1 MGVFFMAHVAKYTR
15 GAIQGLSN
23 HLDRKTENHA
33 NKDIDV
39 SKSHL
44 NYDLNQNQ
52 GDTISRLNER
62 LEQVYCMNRKDV
74 KAVAD
79 WIVTLPKE
87 LEDRPADEQRQFFQA
102 TKDFLDKQ
110 YGEENNISANVHMD
124 ETTPHMHY
132 AFVPVVYDKKKQR
145 EKVSAK
151 IVLNRNHLQS
161 FHDDLDKHLKA
172 EIPQIY
178 ERGVVNGQTVGV
190 ETVQELKQLRTQEKA
205 LSEEIEN
212 LSAKRDTVQ
221 GEIKAKTSE
230 LSAIEL
236 DDTYK
241 NVEAK
246 PVAFQKKYVK
256 VLESDLIKL
265 QDQASTAK
273 VYKAKFELEEEK
285 TKVLQHENGG
295 LKAKVKKLENKLSD
309 LASTLTDKEL
319 LIKVADG
326 VIGKL
331 TGKYTS
337 NKRGLDYFWE
347 RFQQNY
353 RDVKTKDVK
362 TKDIDKDRKD
372 SKGGKVNLISDKLN
386 KHSSSGN
393 TQRDKPKREREDRGP
408 SL

>member
-1 MGVFFMAHVAKYTR
+1 MAHVAKYTR
-15 GAIQGLSN
+15 GGIQGLSN
-23 HLDRKTENHA
+23 HLDRKTENHS

-87 LEDRPADEQRQFFQA
+87 LEDRPADDQRQFFEA
-102 TKDFLDKQ
+102 TKRFLDKQ

-132 AFVPVVYDKKKQR
+132 AFIPVVYDNKKER

-205 LSEEIEN
+205 LNAEIEN

-256 VLESDLIKL
+256 VLEKDLMKL

-273 VYKAKFELEEEK
+273 VYESKFKNETKK
-285 TKVLQHENGG
+285 TTKLQEDVTRLNEDVTR
-295 LKAKVKKLENKLSD
+295 LNSD
-309 LASTLTDKEL
+309 ISTLTKSLEYKNNLLKLADKL
-319 LIKVADG
+319 LK
-326 VIGKL
+326 KF
-331 TGKYTS
+331 TKRFTE
-337 NKRGLDYFWE
+337 KERGLDDFV
-347 RFQQNY
+347 
-353 RDVKTKDVK
+353 DDIVKKYE
-362 TKDIDKDRKD
+362 DKEHKERKD
-372 SKGGKVNLISDKLN
+372 GKVNLISDKLN

>member
-1 MGVFFMAHVAKYTR
+1 MGVFYMAHVAKYTR

-23 HLDRKTENHA
+23 HLDRKTENHS

-39 SKSHL
+39 SKTYL
-44 NYDLNQNQ
+44 NYDLNQNP
-52 GDTISRLNER
+52 GDTLSRLNER

-87 LEDRPADEQRQFFQA
+87 LEDRPADDQRQFFEA
-102 TKDFLDKQ
+102 TKRFLDKQ

-132 AFVPVVYDKKKQR
+132 AFIPVVYDNKKER

-205 LSEEIEN
+205 LSEEIEK
-212 LSAKRDTVQ
+212 LSAKRDDVQ
-221 GEIKAKTSE
+221 DEITAKNEE
-230 LSAIEL
+230 LEAINFNTFDIE
-236 DDTYK
+236 T
-241 NVEAK
+241 K
-246 PVAFQKKYVK
+246 PVAFQKRYIK
-256 VLESDLIKL
+256 VDKDEFKDIK
-265 QDQASTAK
+265 DQASSATI
-273 VYKAKFELEEEK
+273 YKNKYSSERSDKERIQRENWQLSSRVKELE
-285 TKVLQHENGG
+285 
-295 LKAKVKKLENKLSD
+295 
-309 LASTLTDKEL
+309 KEL
-319 LIKVADG
+319 KTAIEPLKEKLRLADG
-326 VIGKL
+326 LIQKF
-331 TGKYTS
+331 TEKYT
-337 NKRGLDYFWE
+337 NKTRGLDHFWE
-347 RFQQNY
+347 RFQQKLAN
-353 RDVKTKDVK
+353 DKTKDM
-362 TKDIDKDRKD
+362 DKDRKD
-372 SKGGKVNLISDKLN
+372 GKVNLISDKLN
-386 KHSSSGN
+386 KHSNNRN
-393 TQRDKPKREREDRGP
+393 TQRDTPKREREDRGP

>member
-393 TQRDKPKREREDRGP
+393 AQRDKPKREREDRGP

>member
-23 HLDRKTENHA
+23 HLDRKTENHS

-62 LEQVYCMNRKDV
+62 LAQVYCMNRKDV

-87 LEDRPADEQRQFFQA
+87 LEDRPADEQQQFFQA

-132 AFVPVVYDKKKQR
+132 AFVPVVYDEKKQR

-161 FHDDLDKHLKA
+161 FHDNLDKHLKA

-190 ETVQELKQLRTQEKA
+190 GTVEELKQLQGREKA
-205 LSEEIEN
+205 LKQALKELNDHKEMLTSQTATLKQDYEQYESVKQKVDTTRIDSKPIKEKVGFLKREEV
-212 LSAKRDTVQ
+212 DT
-221 GEIKAKTSE
+221 G
-230 LSAIEL
+230 
-236 DDTYK
+236 
-241 NVEAK
+241 
-246 PVAFQKKYVK
+246 YVK
-256 VLESDLIKL
+256 VAKEDFETLKAAYQYMPVAKQELKAAKRKAEGEHQERLKYMTKYQEIAKTLKTTKQELSVLKQFASYVSDLVQKTLGIDIFEQFKTH
-265 QDQASTAK
+265 QQEK
-273 VYKAKFELEEEK
+273 VQERHKDDFE
-285 TKVLQHENGG
+285 
-295 LKAKVKKLENKLSD
+295 
-309 LASTLTDKEL
+309 
-319 LIKVADG
+319 
-326 VIGKL
+326 
-331 TGKYTS
+331 
-337 NKRGLDYFWE
+337 RG
-347 RFQQNY
+347 R
-353 RDVKTKDVK
+353 
-362 TKDIDKDRKD
+362 
-372 SKGGKVNLISDKLN
+372 
-386 KHSSSGN
+386 
-393 TQRDKPKREREDRGP
+393 
-408 SL
+408 

>member
-1 MGVFFMAHVAKYTR
+1 MGMFFMAHVAKYTR

-23 HLDRKTENHA
+23 HLDRKTENHS

-39 SKSHL
+39 SKSYL

-110 YGEENNISANVHMD
+110 YGEENNIWANVHMD

-132 AFVPVVYDKKKQR
+132 AFIPVVYDNKKGR

-205 LSEEIEN
+205 LSAEIEN

-236 DDTYK
+236 DDTYR

-256 VLESDLIKL
+256 VLEKDLMKL
-265 QDQASTAK
+265 QNQASTAK
-273 VYKAKFELEEEK
+273 VYESKFKNETKK
-285 TKVLQHENGG
+285 TTKLQDG
-295 LKAKVKKLENKLSD
+295 LM
-309 LASTLTDKEL
+309 
-319 LIKVADG
+319 
-326 VIGKL
+326 
-331 TGKYTS
+331 S
-337 NKRGLDYFWE
+337 N
-347 RFQQNY
+347 
-353 RDVKTKDVK
+353 
-362 TKDIDKDRKD
+362 I
-372 SKGGKVNLISDKLN
+372 
-386 KHSSSGN
+386 
-393 TQRDKPKREREDRGP
+393 
-408 SL
+408 

>member
-1 MGVFFMAHVAKYTR
+1 MAHVAKYTR
-15 GAIQGLSN
+15 GAIRGLSN

-39 SKSHL
+39 SKTYL
-44 NYDLNQNQ
+44 NYDLNQTD
-52 GDTISRLNER
+52 GDTISRLNKR

-87 LEDRPADEQRQFFQA
+87 LEDRPADDQRQFFEA
-102 TKDFLDKQ
+102 TKRFLDKQ

-132 AFVPVVYDKKKQR
+132 AFIPVVYDNKKER

-205 LSEEIEN
+205 LSAEIEN

-241 NVEAK
+241 SVEAK

-256 VLESDLIKL
+256 VLESDLRKL

-273 VYKAKFELEEEK
+273 VYKAKFESEEEK
-285 TKVLQHENGG
+285 SKELKHENSG
-295 LKAKVKKLENKLSD
+295 LKAKVKQLENKLND

-319 LIKVADG
+319 LIKLADG

-347 RFQQNY
+347 KFQQNY
-353 RDVKTKDVK
+353 RDVK

-372 SKGGKVNLISDKLN
+372 RKDGKGGKVNLISDKLN

>member
-23 HLDRKTENHA
+23 HLDRKTENHS

-124 ETTPHMHY
+124 EMTPHMHY

-190 ETVQELKQLRTQEKA
+190 ETVQELKQLQGREKELKQVLKELNDRKEMLTSQTA
-205 LSEEIEN
+205 TLKQDYEQYESVKQKVDTTRINSKPIKEKVGFLKREEV
-212 LSAKRDTVQ
+212 DT
-221 GEIKAKTSE
+221 G
-230 LSAIEL
+230 
-236 DDTYK
+236 
-241 NVEAK
+241 
-246 PVAFQKKYVK
+246 YVK
-256 VLESDLIKL
+256 VAKEDFETLKEAYQYMPVAKKELKAAERKANGEHQERL
-265 QDQASTAK
+265 KYMTKYQETAK
-273 VYKAKFELEEEK
+273 DLKTTKRELSVLKQFASYVNDFVQKTLGIDIFEQFK
-285 TKVLQHENGG
+285 THQQE
-295 LKAKVKKLENKLSD
+295 KVKERSKDDFE
-309 LASTLTDKEL
+309 
-319 LIKVADG
+319 
-326 VIGKL
+326 
-331 TGKYTS
+331 
-337 NKRGLDYFWE
+337 RG
-347 RFQQNY
+347 R
-353 RDVKTKDVK
+353 
-362 TKDIDKDRKD
+362 
-372 SKGGKVNLISDKLN
+372 
-386 KHSSSGN
+386 
-393 TQRDKPKREREDRGP
+393 
-408 SL
+408 

>member
-1 MGVFFMAHVAKYTR
+1 MAHVAKYTR

-132 AFVPVVYDKKKQR
+132 AFVPVVYDEKKQR

-178 ERGVVNGQTVGV
+178 ERGIVNGQTVGV

-205 LSEEIEN
+205 LSAEIEN

-241 NVEAK
+241 SVEAK

-256 VLESDLIKL
+256 VLESDLRKL

-273 VYKAKFELEEEK
+273 VYKAKFESEEEK
-285 TKVLQHENGG
+285 SKELKHENSG
-295 LKAKVKKLENKLSD
+295 LKAKVKQLENKLND

-319 LIKVADG
+319 LIKLADG

-347 RFQQNY
+347 KFQQNY
-353 RDVKTKDVK
+353 RDDK

-372 SKGGKVNLISDKLN
+372 RKDGKGGKVNLISDKLN

>member
-15 GAIQGLSN
+15 GGIQGLSN
-23 HLDRKTENHA
+23 HLDRKTENHS

-87 LEDRPADEQRQFFQA
+87 LEDRPADDQRQFFEA
-102 TKDFLDKQ
+102 TKRFLDKQ

-132 AFVPVVYDKKKQR
+132 AFIPVVYDEKKQR

-151 IVLNRNHLQS
+151 LVLTRNHLQK
-161 FHDDLDKHLKA
+161 FHEQLDQYLQA

-190 ETVQELKQLRTQEKA
+190 ETVKELKELKTQEKA
-205 LSEEIEN
+205 LSEEINKLTSKHDDIQSEIQ
-212 LSAKRDTVQ
+212 AKN
-221 GEIKAKTSE
+221 EE
-230 LSAIEL
+230 LEAINFNTFDIE
-236 DDTYK
+236 T
-241 NVEAK
+241 K
-246 PVAFQKKYVK
+246 PVAFQKKYIK
-256 VLESDLIKL
+256 VDKDEFKDIK
-265 QDQASTAK
+265 QQASSATI
-273 VYKAKFELEEEK
+273 YKNKYSSERSDKERIQRENWRLSSRVKELE
-285 TKVLQHENGG
+285 
-295 LKAKVKKLENKLSD
+295 
-309 LASTLTDKEL
+309 KEL
-319 LIKVADG
+319 KTAIEPLKNKISLANK
-326 VIGKL
+326 IILKL
-331 TGKYTS
+331 TEKFTS
-337 NKRGLDYFWE
+337 KTRDLDYFWE
-347 RFQQNY
+347 KFESRFEKENMKS
-353 RDVKTKDVK
+353 V
-362 TKDIDKDRKD
+362 DKDR
-372 SKGGKVNLISDKLN
+372 KGGKVNLISDKLN

>member
-1 MGVFFMAHVAKYTR
+1 MAHVAKYTR

-23 HLDRKTENHA
+23 HLDRKTENHS

-132 AFVPVVYDKKKQR
+132 AFIPVVYDEKKER

-190 ETVQELKQLRTQEKA
+190 ETVEELKQLQGREKELKQELKELNDRKEMLTSQTA
-205 LSEEIEN
+205 TLKQDYEQYESVKQKVDTTRINSKPIKEKVGFLKREEV
-212 LSAKRDTVQ
+212 DT
-221 GEIKAKTSE
+221 G
-230 LSAIEL
+230 
-236 DDTYK
+236 
-241 NVEAK
+241 
-246 PVAFQKKYVK
+246 YVK
-256 VLESDLIKL
+256 VAKEDFETLKEAYQYMPVAKKELKAAERKANGEHQERL
-265 QDQASTAK
+265 KYMTKYQETAK
-273 VYKAKFELEEEK
+273 DLK
-285 TKVLQHENGG
+285 T
-295 LKAKVKKLENKLSD
+295 
-309 LASTLTDKEL
+309 T
-319 LIKVADG
+319 
-326 VIGKL
+326 
-331 TGKYTS
+331 
-337 NKRGLDYFWE
+337 
-347 RFQQNY
+347 
-353 RDVKTKDVK
+353 
-362 TKDIDKDRKD
+362 
-372 SKGGKVNLISDKLN
+372 
-386 KHSSSGN
+386 
-393 TQRDKPKREREDRGP
+393 KRELSVLKQFASYVSDFVQKTLGIDIFEQFKTHQQEKVQERNKDDFERGR
-408 SL
+408 

>member
-15 GAIQGLSN
+15 GGIQGLSN
-23 HLDRKTENHA
+23 HLDRKTKNHS

-132 AFVPVVYDKKKQR
+132 AFVPVIYDEKKQR

-151 IVLNRNHLQS
+151 IVLNRNHLQK
-161 FHDDLDKHLKA
+161 FHEQLDQYLQA

-190 ETVQELKQLRTQEKA
+190 DTVEELKQLQLREKA
-205 LSEEIEN
+205 LKQELKNLDDRKETLISQTATLKQDYVQYESVKQKVETTRIDSKPIKEKIGLLKREEI
-212 LSAKRDTVQ
+212 DT
-221 GEIKAKTSE
+221 G
-230 LSAIEL
+230 
-236 DDTYK
+236 
-241 NVEAK
+241 
-246 PVAFQKKYVK
+246 YVK
-256 VLESDLIKL
+256 VAKDDFETLKEAYRYMPVAKREL
-265 QDQASTAK
+265 QVAERKADGEYQERLKYMTKYQETAK
-273 VYKAKFELEEEK
+273 TLKSTKQELSVLKQFASYVSDFVQKTLGIDIFEKFKTHQQEKVQERSEDDLE
-285 TKVLQHENGG
+285 
-295 LKAKVKKLENKLSD
+295 
-309 LASTLTDKEL
+309 
-319 LIKVADG
+319 
-326 VIGKL
+326 
-331 TGKYTS
+331 
-337 NKRGLDYFWE
+337 RG
-347 RFQQNY
+347 R
-353 RDVKTKDVK
+353 
-362 TKDIDKDRKD
+362 
-372 SKGGKVNLISDKLN
+372 
-386 KHSSSGN
+386 
-393 TQRDKPKREREDRGP
+393 
-408 SL
+408 

>member
-1 MGVFFMAHVAKYTR
+1 MAHVAKYTR
-15 GAIQGLSN
+15 GAIRGLSN

-132 AFVPVVYDKKKQR
+132 AFVPVVYDEKKQR

-205 LSEEIEN
+205 LSAEIEN

-221 GEIKAKTSE
+221 DEIKAKASE

-241 NVEAK
+241 SVEAK

-256 VLESDLIKL
+256 VLESDLRKL

-273 VYKAKFELEEEK
+273 VYKAKFESEEEK
-285 TKVLQHENGG
+285 SKELKHENSG
-295 LKAKVKKLENKLSD
+295 LKAKVKQLENKLND

-353 RDVKTKDVK
+353 RDVKTKD
-362 TKDIDKDRKD
+362 IDKDRKD
-372 SKGGKVNLISDKLN
+372 RKDGKGGKVNLISDKLN

>member
-1 MGVFFMAHVAKYTR
+1 MAHVAKYTR

-23 HLDRKTENHA
+23 HLDRKTENHS

-110 YGEENNISANVHMD
+110 YGEENNISSNVHMD

-132 AFVPVVYDKKKQR
+132 AFVPVVYDEKKQR

-205 LSEEIEN
+205 LSAEIEN

-256 VLESDLIKL
+256 VLEKDLIKL

-273 VYKAKFELEEEK
+273 AYESKFKNETKK
-285 TKVLQHENGG
+285 TTKLQEDVTR
-295 LKAKVKKLENKLSD
+295 LNKDVTRLNSD
-309 LASTLTDKEL
+309 ISTLAKSLEYKNNLLELADKL
-319 LIKVADG
+319 LK
-326 VIGKL
+326 KF
-331 TGKYTS
+331 TKRFTE
-337 NKRGLDYFWE
+337 KERGLDDFV
-347 RFQQNY
+347 
-353 RDVKTKDVK
+353 DDIVKKYE
-362 TKDIDKDRKD
+362 DKERKD
-372 SKGGKVNLISDKLN
+372 GKVNLISDKLN
-386 KHSSSGN
+386 KHRSSGN

-408 SL
+408 SI

>member
-15 GAIQGLSN
+15 GGIQGLSN
-23 HLDRKTENHA
+23 HLDRKTENHS

-132 AFVPVVYDKKKQR
+132 AFIPVVYDNKKER

-178 ERGVVNGQTVGV
+178 ERGVINGQTMGV

-205 LSEEIEN
+205 LNTEIEN

-256 VLESDLIKL
+256 VLEKDLMKL

-273 VYKAKFELEEEK
+273 AYESKFKNETKK
-285 TKVLQHENGG
+285 TTKLQENVTR
-295 LKAKVKKLENKLSD
+295 LNENVTRLNSD
-309 LASTLTDKEL
+309 ISTLTKSLEHKNSL
-319 LIKVADG
+319 L
-326 VIGKL
+326 KL
-331 TGKYTS
+331 A
-337 NKRGLDYFWE
+337 
-347 RFQQNY
+347 
-353 RDVKTKDVK
+353 
-362 TKDIDKDRKD
+362 
-372 SKGGKVNLISDKLN
+372 DKLL
-386 KHSSSGN
+386 KKFTKRFTEKEGSGAN
-393 TQRDKPKREREDRGP
+393 FPR
-408 SL
+408 

>member
-23 HLDRKTENHA
+23 HLDRKTENHS

-39 SKSHL
+39 SKSYL

-132 AFVPVVYDKKKQR
+132 AFIPVVYDNKKGR

-172 EIPQIY
+172 EIQQIY

-205 LSEEIEN
+205 LSAEIEN

-236 DDTYK
+236 DDTYR

-256 VLESDLIKL
+256 VLEKDLMKL
-265 QDQASTAK
+265 QNQASTAK
-273 VYKAKFELEEEK
+273 VYESKFKNETKKTTKLQEDVTRLNEDVTGLNSDISSLTKSLEYK
-285 TKVLQHENGG
+285 NSLWTNVKYLDTKIKKKNGNG
-295 LKAKVKKLENKLSD
+295 CFSFLSHVQKKV
-309 LASTLTDKEL
+309 
-319 LIKVADG
+319 I
-326 VIGKL
+326 
-331 TGKYTS
+331 
-337 NKRGLDYFWE
+337 
-347 RFQQNY
+347 
-353 RDVKTKDVK
+353 
-362 TKDIDKDRKD
+362 
-372 SKGGKVNLISDKLN
+372 
-386 KHSSSGN
+386 
-393 TQRDKPKREREDRGP
+393 
-408 SL
+408 

>member
-15 GAIQGLSN
+15 GGIQGLSN
-23 HLDRKTENHA
+23 HLDRKTENHSS
-33 NKDIDV
+33 KDIDV

-110 YGEENNISANVHMD
+110 YVEENNISANVHMD

-132 AFVPVVYDKKKQR
+132 AFIPVVYDNKKGR

-205 LSEEIEN
+205 LSAEIEN

-236 DDTYK
+236 DDTYR

-256 VLESDLIKL
+256 VLEKDLMKL

-273 VYKAKFELEEEK
+273 VYESKFKNETKKTTKLQEDVTRLNEDVTGLNSDISSLTKSLEYKNSLLELADK
-285 TKVLQHENGG
+285 L
-295 LKAKVKKLENKLSD
+295 LKKLTKRFTE
-309 LASTLTDKEL
+309 KE
-319 LIKVADG
+319 
-326 VIGKL
+326 
-331 TGKYTS
+331 
-337 NKRGLDYFWE
+337 RGLDDFVDDIVKKYEDKE
-347 RFQQNY
+347 R
-353 RDVKTKDVK
+353 KEHKE
-362 TKDIDKDRKD
+362 RKD
-372 SKGGKVNLISDKLN
+372 GKVNLISDKLN

>member
-1 MGVFFMAHVAKYTR
+1 MAHVAKYTR

-23 HLDRKTENHA
+23 HLDRKTENHS

-132 AFVPVVYDKKKQR
+132 AFVPVVYDEKKQR

-172 EIPQIY
+172 TIPQIY
-178 ERGVVNGQTVGV
+178 VRGVLNGQTVGV
-190 ETVQELKQLRTQEKA
+190 ETVEELKQLQGREKA
-205 LSEEIEN
+205 LKQALKELNDRKDVLTSQTDTLKQDYEQYESVKQKVDTTRIDSKPIKEKVGFLKREEV
-212 LSAKRDTVQ
+212 DT
-221 GEIKAKTSE
+221 G
-230 LSAIEL
+230 
-236 DDTYK
+236 
-241 NVEAK
+241 
-246 PVAFQKKYVK
+246 YVK
-256 VLESDLIKL
+256 VAKEDFETLKEAYQYMPVAKKELKAAKRKANGEHEERL
-265 QDQASTAK
+265 KYMTKYQETAK
-273 VYKAKFELEEEK
+273 DLKTTKRELSVLKQFASYVSDFVQKTLGIDIFEQFKTHQQEK
-285 TKVLQHENGG
+285 VQ
-295 LKAKVKKLENKLSD
+295 
-309 LASTLTDKEL
+309 
-319 LIKVADG
+319 
-326 VIGKL
+326 
-331 TGKYTS
+331 
-337 NKRGLDYFWE
+337 E
-347 RFQQNY
+347 R
-353 RDVKTKDVK
+353 
-362 TKDIDKDRKD
+362 RKD
-372 SKGGKVNLISDKLN
+372 DF
-386 KHSSSGN
+386 
-393 TQRDKPKREREDRGP
+393 ERGR
-408 SL
+408 

>member
-1 MGVFFMAHVAKYTR
+1 MAHVAKYTR

-132 AFVPVVYDKKKQR
+132 AFIPVVYDKKKER

-205 LSEEIEN
+205 LSAEIEN

-319 LIKVADG
+319 LIKIADG

-347 RFQQNY
+347 KFQQNY

-386 KHSSSGN
+386 KHRSSGN

>member
-1 MGVFFMAHVAKYTR
+1 MAHVAKYTR

-23 HLDRKTENHA
+23 HLDRKTENHS

-87 LEDRPADEQRQFFQA
+87 LEDRPADDQRQFFEA
-102 TKDFLDKQ
+102 TKRFLDKQ

-132 AFVPVVYDKKKQR
+132 AFIPVVYDEKKQR

-151 IVLNRNHLQS
+151 LVLTRNHLQK
-161 FHDDLDKHLKA
+161 FHEQLDQYLQA

-190 ETVQELKQLRTQEKA
+190 ETVQELKQLKMQEKA
-205 LSEEIEN
+205 LSEEINKLTSKHDDIQSEIQ
-212 LSAKRDTVQ
+212 AKN
-221 GEIKAKTSE
+221 EE
-230 LSAIEL
+230 LEAINFNTFDIE
-236 DDTYK
+236 T
-241 NVEAK
+241 K
-246 PVAFQKKYVK
+246 PVAFQKKYIK
-256 VLESDLIKL
+256 VDKDEFKDIE
-265 QDQASTAK
+265 QQASSATIYKNKYSSERSDRERIQRENWRLSSRVKELEKELKTAVEPLKEKLSFANKIIRKLTAK
-273 VYKAKFELEEEK
+273 FTSKTRDFDDFWQDFQNSLEK
-285 TKVLQHENGG
+285 EN
-295 LKAKVKKLENKLSD
+295 VKSVG
-309 LASTLTDKEL
+309 KE
-319 LIKVADG
+319 
-326 VIGKL
+326 
-331 TGKYTS
+331 
-337 NKRGLDYFWE
+337 R
-347 RFQQNY
+347 
-353 RDVKTKDVK
+353 
-362 TKDIDKDRKD
+362 KDRKD
-372 SKGGKVNLISDKLN
+372 GKVNLISDMLN
-386 KHSSSGN
+386 KHSGSGN